1 MHRAPRSCQPKEVG
15 GRIIAVRE
23 VYAMPSFAHQAASRR
38 KFLQFL
44 AGSPLLAAG
53 GFSAFAGEGPMPG
66 TKLPDPLMWAPMRT
80 EDLIASPKEAINVFD
95 FEPVCRKNVPPA
107 HFGYMASGIDDEV
120 TLRANREGFLKFQL
134 RPRRLVDVSKV
145 DMSVDILGVKYSSPI
160 MLCPVGGHHGYHPDG
175 ESGVASAAKAGDHL
189 VILSTQTSTGV
200 EDVIKAR
207 GGPIWMQ
214 LYATN
219 KFEVAAHHI
228 KRAENAGCTAVA
240 VTVDRSGGRNQETL
254 FRLTR
259 TDTRQCNDC
268 HDRTSI
274 QTDQGHKPMYEG
286 VDLSGLRNIQ
296 SSAMTWDYLK
306 RLRDLTKMKVV
317 IKGLLAWEDAKLAA
331 DYGYDA
337 VIVSNHGARSEDSGR
352 STIDALPEII
362 EAVNGRIPILVDS
375 GFRRGT
381 DICKALCMGATA
393 VGVGRP
399 YIWGLGAFGQGGVE
413 RVLELLR
420 AELMGIM
427 QQVGAPTVKH
437 LTPTMV
443 RRA

>member
-1 MHRAPRSCQPKEVG
+1 MSN
-15 GRIIAVRE
+15 AVTT
-23 VYAMPSFAHQAASRR
+23 AANRR

-44 AGSPLLAAG
+44 AASPVLTYTDALALAETLLPKA
-53 GFSAFAGEGPMPG
+53 
-66 TKLPDPLMWAPMRT
+66 KLPDPLMWAPL
-80 EDLIASPKEAINVFD
+80 DANVLIKSPKEAINVFD
-95 FEPVCRKNVPPA
+95 FEPVMRQNIPPA

-145 DMSVDILGVKYSSPI
+145 DMSVDILGVRYASPI
-160 MLCPVGGHHGYHPDG
+160 MLCPVGGHGGYHPDA
-175 ESGVASAAKAGDHL
+175 EEGVARAAKAGDHL
-189 VILSTQTSTGV
+189 QILSTQTTTGP

-214 LYATN
+214 LYASN

-259 TDTRQCNDC
+259 TDDRDCKSC
-268 HDRTSI
+268 HDRSSI
-274 QTDQGHKPMYEG
+274 QADQGNKPMYQG
-286 VDLSGLRNIQ
+286 VDLTGLRNIQ
-296 SSAMTWDYLK
+296 SSAMSWEYLA
-306 RLRDLTKMKVV
+306 RLRDTTKMKVV

-337 VIVSNHGARSEDSGR
+337 IIVSNHGARSEDSGR

-362 EAVNGRIPILVDS
+362 EAVNGRIPVLVDS

-381 DICKALCMGATA
+381 DIVKALCMGATA

-399 YIWGLGAFGQGGVE
+399 YIWGLGAFGQPGVE

-420 AELMGIM
+420 AELQGIM
-427 QQVGAPTVKH
+427 QQVGAPSVQR
-437 LTPTMV
+437 LTPAMV